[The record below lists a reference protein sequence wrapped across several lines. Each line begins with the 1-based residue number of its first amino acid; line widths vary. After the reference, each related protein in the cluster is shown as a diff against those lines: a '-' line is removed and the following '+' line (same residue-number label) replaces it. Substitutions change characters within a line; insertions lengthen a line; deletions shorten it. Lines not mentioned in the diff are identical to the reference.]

1 MMRRDMTFDEWQAA
15 VTVGR
20 IVRPQ
25 GHRGQV
31 VVATET
37 DFAAERFAPGAV
49 VYVLRDG
56 VVAALTVRD
65 SRPQDDRWVVGFDAV
80 ATMNDAEALRG
91 TELRIAALDAK
102 ALPADRFYLHD
113 LIGCR
118 VTTGA
123 GEEVGVVERVDPGS
137 SAPMLVVA
145 GRSGE
150 VLVPLAESICR
161 RVDTAS
167 RVIVI
172 DPPEGLLELNA
183 APRSTTSGAARRRE
197 RGARDR

>member
-1 MMRRDMTFDEWQAA
+1 MTFDEWQTA

-20 IVRPQ
+20 VVRPH

-31 VVATET
+31 VVAAET
-37 DFAAERFAPGAV
+37 DCAAERFRPGAI
-49 VYVLRDG
+49 VYVVRDG
-56 VVAALTVRD
+56 AVTAVTVID

-91 TELRIAALDAK
+91 AELRIAPGDAK

-113 LIGCR
+113 LMGCR
-118 VTTGA
+118 VTTVA
-123 GEEVGVVERVDPGS
+123 GRDVGVVERVDPGS

-145 GRSGE
+145 GPDGE

-161 RVDTAS
+161 RVDIAS
-167 RVIVI
+167 RAIVI
-172 DPPEGLLELNA
+172 DPPEGLLELNS
-183 APRSTTSGAARRRE
+183 APRSTTSGAARRRQRGE
-197 RGARDR
+197 RGR